1 MGDHCSF
8 SDDGSPGKV
17 SKNGS
22 ESTHSH
28 HTFKLSPSRRS
39 MKPSSSS
46 DKVGVTGDWGI
57 KGMEFPGSLP
67 SLSFEES

>member
-1 MGDHCSF
+1 MGKHIHT
-8 SDDGSPGKV
+8 P
-17 SKNGS
+17 
-22 ESTHSH
+22 

-67 SLSFEES
+67 SLSFEESYKTEFMAC